1 MTIARILAAKG
12 RDVITTQPHW
22 TLAEVAEVF
31 VAKNIGAVM
40 VVDDQGS
47 IIGIL
52 SERDIV
58 RVLAKR
64 GTAVFNDAV
73 LMHMTTKVLTTRED
87 ESIHVAMEKM
97 TNERSRHLPVIRD
110 ERLVGL
116 VSIGDMV
123 KHRVLPQ
130 GEMFPN
136 ACLLPH
142 HKCSRPTRVQPYTLS
157 ALPPKQ
163 AARDARFPLRR
174 SERAACVPVAFYES
188 AGSLMSRSSRCRP
201 DSLGWLVDPRT
212 RLWAAFR
219 RRTFS
224 RRCSVRRC
232 PSR

>member
-1 MTIARILAAKG
+1 MTVQRNIPTSTSGTPDDGERTGTFSSTTNAENRRPECQNRETCAARQSG
-12 RDVITTQPHW
+12 W
-22 TLAEVAEVF
+22 E
-31 VAKNIGAVM
+31 G
-40 VVDDQGS
+40 
-47 IIGIL
+47 
-52 SERDIV
+52 
-58 RVLAKR
+58 
-64 GTAVFNDAV
+64 
-73 LMHMTTKVLTTRED
+73 
-87 ESIHVAMEKM
+87 
-97 TNERSRHLPVIRD
+97 
-110 ERLVGL
+110 
-116 VSIGDMV
+116 
-123 KHRVLPQ
+123 VLPQ

-174 SERAACVPVAFYES
+174 SERAACVPVAFYAS
-188 AGSLMSRSSRCRP
+188 AGSLMSRSSRCLP

-219 RRTFS
+219 RRTLS

>member
-1 MTIARILAAKG
+1 MDFASLGPPDFSSIRRPGFWERPPGPSNRPSAHPKNRILHANYNAA
-12 RDVITTQPHW
+12 
-22 TLAEVAEVF
+22 
-31 VAKNIGAVM
+31 
-40 VVDDQGS
+40 
-47 IIGIL
+47 
-52 SERDIV
+52 
-58 RVLAKR
+58 
-64 GTAVFNDAV
+64 
-73 LMHMTTKVLTTRED
+73 
-87 ESIHVAMEKM
+87 
-97 TNERSRHLPVIRD
+97 RSRPSRGEWLRSAPLCASRSVLRVARQSGWKRCGELD
-110 ERLVGL
+110 G
-116 VSIGDMV
+116 
-123 KHRVLPQ
+123 VLPQ

-142 HKCSRPTRVQPYTLS
+142 HKCSRPTRVQAYTLS

-201 DSLGWLVDPRT
+201 DSLGWLLDPRT

>member
-1 MTIARILAAKG
+1 MMMFKRSIGLLAMMIVVMMALAIGAAIAQTRKEKVEAA
-12 RDVITTQPHW
+12 ITT
-22 TLAEVAEVF
+22 
-31 VAKNIGAVM
+31 I
-40 VVDDQGS
+40 
-47 IIGIL
+47 
-52 SERDIV
+52 
-58 RVLAKR
+58 RVL
-64 GTAVFNDAV
+64 
-73 LMHMTTKVLTTRED
+73 
-87 ESIHVAMEKM
+87 
-97 TNERSRHLPVIRD
+97 ERP
-110 ERLVGL
+110 G
-116 VSIGDMV
+116 
-123 KHRVLPQ
+123 VLPQ

-188 AGSLMSRSSRCRP
+188 AGSLMSRSSRCLP